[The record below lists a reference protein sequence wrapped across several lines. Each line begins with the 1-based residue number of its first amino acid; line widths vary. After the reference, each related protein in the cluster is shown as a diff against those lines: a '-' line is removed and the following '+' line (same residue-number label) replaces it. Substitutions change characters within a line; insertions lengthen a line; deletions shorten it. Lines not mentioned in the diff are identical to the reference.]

1 MVPDFRQNPQT
12 SLFRC
17 CICPIKPG
25 DKGISQK
32 RLSEHAKGAR
42 HIKAREDR
50 TKERAAAQHV
60 LQELADSVNP
70 IINENPSS
78 DAPSLTNTTFDAET
92 EEDLHNGSH
101 SHPSLNATIIS
112 AHPMVG

>member
-1 MVPDFRQNPQT
+1 VVPDFRQNPQT
-12 SLFRC
+12 SLFKCR
-17 CICPIKPG
+17 ICPIKPG

-50 TKERAAAQHV
+50 TKERAAARHV

-78 DAPSLTNTTFDAET
+78 DAPSLTDATFDAET

-112 AHPMVG
+112 VHPMVG